1 MNINEQLGMRIRLFP
16 RWFPFREKQAQS
28 DKLPP
33 TQAAL
38 HQAILRGHF
47 QLVVWDKDTE
57 PNPVLPSPSDYGW
70 VMENAEWVPVMTTLP
85 PAPEAVI
92 ELVKCGCSKERCS
105 TNRCQCRRA
114 GLLCTDLCSCSD
126 DSECENQHDD
136 DQYQYDEDQSDEDEC
151 SDE

>member
-1 MNINEQLGMRIRLFP
+1 MNINEQLGMSIRLFP
-16 RWFPFREKQAQS
+16 RWFLLREKQAQS

-47 QLVVWDKDTE
+47 QFVVWDKDTE

-70 VMENAEWVPVMTTLP
+70 AMENAEWVPVMTTLP

-92 ELVKCGCSKERCS
+92 VLVIVLVKCGCSKERCL
-105 TNRCQCRRA
+105 TNPCQCRRA
-114 GLLCTDLCSCSD
+114 GLLCTDLCSCPD
-126 DSECENQHDD
+126 DSECDN
-136 DQYQYDEDQSDEDEC
+136 QYQYDEDEC

>member
-85 PAPEAVI
+85 PAPKAVI
-92 ELVKCGCSKERCS
+92 VLVIVLVECGCSKERCS
-105 TNRCQCRRA
+105 TNPCQCRRG

-126 DSECENQHDD
+126 DSECDN
-136 DQYQYDEDQSDEDEC
+136 QYQYDEDEC

>member
-1 MNINEQLGMRIRLFP
+1 MNINEQLGMRVRLFP
-16 RWFPFREKQAQS
+16 RWFLFREKQAQF

-38 HQAILRGHF
+38 HQAILHGHF

-70 VMENAEWVPVMTTLP
+70 AMENAEWVPVMTTLP

-92 ELVKCGCSKERCS
+92 VLVIVLVKCGCSKERCS
-105 TNRCQCRRA
+105 TNPCQCRRA

-126 DSECENQHDD
+126 DSECDN
-136 DQYQYDEDQSDEDEC
+136 QYQYDEDEC